1 VNKLS
6 KGLIFSTIFHLM
18 ILVIF
23 TQPFSQAP
31 LPIII
36 KNNPGK
42 LIQARLYFSSVAK
55 QSNFAFETVPATII
69 KKSPKDKAKS
79 KTQTQT
85 VKKIPL
91 KREATTTAK
100 ILPKQINNKEV
111 LTNESSSKSISQTS
125 LRKLRQR
132 LNNQASENAQNDN
145 FNQYL
150 THKNTIAPSITRFN
164 QQPDAKAKVK
174 QVDCNNSKVNIV
186 ITEISN
192 LLGGSVRCNS
202 MPDLKDFLDKRKK

>member
-1 VNKLS
+1 MNKLS

-69 KKSPKDKAKS
+69 KKAPKDKAK
-79 KTQTQT
+79 TQT

-100 ILPKQINNKEV
+100 ILPKQLNNKEV

>member
-42 LIQARLYFSSVAK
+42 PIQARLYFSSVAK
-55 QSNFAFETVPATII
+55 QSSFAFETVPATII
-69 KKSPKDKAKS
+69 KKAPKAKAKS
-79 KTQTQT
+79 KTQTI
-85 VKKIPL
+85 KKILL
-91 KREATTTAK
+91 KREATTTK
-100 ILPKQINNKEV
+100 ILPKQLNNKEV
-111 LTNESSSKSISQTS
+111 LTSDSSSKSISQTS
-125 LRKLRQR
+125 LRRLRQR

-145 FNQYL
+145 LNH
-150 THKNTIAPSITRFN
+150 T
-164 QQPDAKAKVK
+164 
-174 QVDCNNSKVNIV
+174 
-186 ITEISN
+186 
-192 LLGGSVRCNS
+192 
-202 MPDLKDFLDKRKK
+202 

>member
-31 LPIII
+31 LPMII
-36 KNNPGK
+36 KNPGK
-42 LIQARLYFSSVAK
+42 PIQARLYLSSVTK
-55 QSNFAFETVPATII
+55 HSSFAFDTLQATII
-69 KKSPKDKAKS
+69 KKAPKNKTKS
-79 KTQTQT
+79 ETQT
-85 VKKIPL
+85 VKRIPL
-91 KREATTTAK
+91 KRESTTQAK
-100 ILPKQINNKEV
+100 ILPKQLNNKQV
-111 LTNESSSKSISQTS
+111 LTSDSSSKSISQTS
-125 LRKLRQR
+125 LRRLRQR

-174 QVDCNNSKVNIV
+174 QINCNNSKVNIV

>member
-42 LIQARLYFSSVAK
+42 PIQAKLYFSSVAK
-55 QSNFAFETVPATII
+55 QPSFAFETVPATII
-69 KKSPKDKAKS
+69 KKAPKDKAKS
-79 KTQTQT
+79 KTQT

-100 ILPKQINNKEV
+100 ILPKQLNNKEV
-111 LTNESSSKSISQTS
+111 LTSESSSKSISQTS

-164 QQPDAKAKVK
+164 QQLDAKAKVK
-174 QVDCNNSKVNIV
+174 HVDCNNSKLSIV

-202 MPDLKDFLDKRKK
+202 MPNLKDFLDKRKK

>member
-42 LIQARLYFSSVAK
+42 PIQARLYFSSVAK
-55 QSNFAFETVPATII
+55 HSSFAFETVPATLI
-69 KKSPKDKAKS
+69 KKAPKAKAKAKS
-79 KTQTQT
+79 KTQTI
-85 VKKIPL
+85 KKILL
-91 KREATTTAK
+91 KREATTTK
-100 ILPKQINNKEV
+100 ILPKQLNNKEV
-111 LTNESSSKSISQTS
+111 LTSESSSKSISQTS

-150 THKNTIAPSITRFN
+150 THKNIIAPSITRFN

-174 QVDCNNSKVNIV
+174 HVDCNNSKVNIV